1 MSCAIANDFVLC
13 HMLITVQ
20 SFSTYSTFESFE
32 SILCE
37 FYIYDKEFENVIDF
51 VGDST
56 VNQKFSIYSFLCFGP
71 LKLKIR
77 YAIKKLPFST
87 TYVENQNFPAIM

>member
-1 MSCAIANDFVLC
+1 MSHAY
-13 HMLITVQ
+13 HSTK
-20 SFSTYSTFESFE
+20 SFSTYSKFESFE

-37 FYIYDKEFENVIDF
+37 FYIYDKEFENAIDF

-56 VNQKFSIYSFLCFGP
+56 VNQKFSIYSFLCFGS

-87 TYVENQNFPAIM
+87 TYVENQNFPDIM